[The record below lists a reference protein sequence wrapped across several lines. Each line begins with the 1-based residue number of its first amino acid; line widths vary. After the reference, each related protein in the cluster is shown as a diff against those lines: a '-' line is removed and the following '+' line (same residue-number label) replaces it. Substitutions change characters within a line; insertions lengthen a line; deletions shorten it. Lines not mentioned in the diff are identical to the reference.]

1 MAKHEHGSMN
11 TDDHQKMFVGFVNFA
26 KWTIIFILVFLVF
39 LAMVNG

>member
-11 TDDHQKMFVGFVNFA
+11 VDVQEKTFGGFIKAVA
-26 KWTIIFILVFLVF
+26 WGIVLILVFLVF